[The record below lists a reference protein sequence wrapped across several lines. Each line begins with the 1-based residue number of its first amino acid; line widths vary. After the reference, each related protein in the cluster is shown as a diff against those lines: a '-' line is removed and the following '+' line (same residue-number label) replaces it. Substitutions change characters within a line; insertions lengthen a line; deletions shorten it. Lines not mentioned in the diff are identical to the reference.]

1 MENAREKA
9 INLIKGLPSDSS
21 LEEIIRQLK
30 FINKGNVSISEE
42 AANDR
47 ELKKMIAE
55 SRAAYKASDFSTT
68 KQLIEEISN
77 RFNDE

>member
-1 MENAREKA
+1 LENAREKA
-9 INLIKGLPSDSS
+9 INLIKGLPSDIS
-21 LEEIIRQLK
+21 LEEIIRQLG
-30 FINKGNVSISEE
+30 FIKKGNVSISEE
-42 AANDR
+42 AANDC

-68 KQLIEEISN
+68 EQLIEEISN